1 MSSLIDDVG
10 YQDSLLS
17 LILNDRAFLRRHS
30 TLLAAADFKPASNS
44 GSRDRWIIATKALEH
59 YRKYRE
65 PIGKLIGVELK
76 DHVRIARFGKDR
88 AKELAGLARNLL
100 RDDPSAK
107 AVSDR
112 LIEWRLTA
120 ERTKAIDEI
129 IELNAANELTNEV
142 FAQIVRRVSSVED
155 SVGVEVAEYYA
166 SLEERII
173 RRAFR
178 KDSRYPAIMID
189 PVDQMVRSIA
199 RGQLGLVMAPYKR
212 GKSLFLIQIAK
223 AYTLQ
228 GLNVLYITLE
238 DPKDDVEDR
247 FDAGIAEIPVK
258 EVGDDPA
265 QLRKRFA
272 RFRRLIK
279 SKLKIYDGT
288 DGGIT
293 VSKVIQI
300 YETEK
305 ELGFKADAIIVDYD
319 EEIEP
324 EQNNQQRRMDFDQIY
339 RALRRFMAKEQ
350 LLGWTAAQTKRNT
363 SDLKIIVGDEI
374 GEDIGKA
381 KKVACAFALGR
392 GDWGDESLYVHV
404 AAHKF
409 DRGNIGCN
417 IMPDL
422 PRMLIFDRD
431 ATQAME
437 KADVLKQLEELENDE

>member
-1 MSSLIDDVG
+1 MPSLIDDVG

-30 TLLAAADFKPASNS
+30 TLLTAGDFKPASNS

-59 YRKYRE
+59 YQKYRE
-65 PIGKLIGVELK
+65 PIGKLIGVELR

-100 RDDPSAK
+100 GDVPSSK

-112 LIEWRLTA
+112 LVEWRVTA

-129 IELNAANELTNEV
+129 IELNAANELSNLV
-142 FAQIVRRVSSVED
+142 FSQIVRRVANVED
-155 SVGVEVAEYYA
+155 SIGAEVPEYFD
-166 SLEERII
+166 SLEERIT

-178 KDSRYPAIMID
+178 KDHRYPAIMID

-228 GLNVLYITLE
+228 GFNVLYITLE

-258 EVGDDPA
+258 EIGDNPA
-265 QLRKRFA
+265 QLRKRFQ
-272 RFRRLIK
+272 RFRRLLK

-293 VSKVIQI
+293 ISKVIQI
-300 YETEK
+300 YEAEK
-305 ELGFKADAIIVDYD
+305 ELGFQADAIIVDYD

-324 EQNNQQRRMDFDQIY
+324 ESNNQQRRMDFDQIY
-339 RALRRFMAKEQ
+339 RSFRRFCAREQ

-381 KKVACAFALGR
+381 KKVACCFALGR
-392 GDWGDESLYVHV
+392 GDWGDDSIYVHV

-431 ATQAME
+431 ATHAME